1 MPPTT
6 RLLSPLV
13 VTLTAFL
20 VAGCSVFGGKAAEET
35 PYSVV
40 ERDGEFEIRQYE
52 DYAIARTFVEAT
64 YDEMDREAFGRLF
77 DYITGENQTNG
88 EVAMTAP
95 VLMAPAGEEIAMT
108 APVLMEEGG
117 EGWWMAFVLPDGMEA
132 ARAPVPTDPLVEVVD
147 IQGPLMAS
155 LQYTG
160 SMDEET
166 NSAQAQRLRDWIAAR
181 GLEAGPGYQIAGY
194 NPPWTLP
201 FLRRNEILIALR

>member
-1 MPPTT
+1 
-6 RLLSPLV
+6 
-13 VTLTAFL
+13 
-20 VAGCSVFGGKAAEET
+20 
-35 PYSVV
+35 
-40 ERDGEFEIRQYE
+40 
-52 DYAIARTFVEAT
+52 
-64 YDEMDREAFGRLF
+64 
-77 DYITGENQTNG
+77 
-88 EVAMTAP
+88 MTAP